1 MSPLGFFRHI
11 PTNLQVNPPTIT
23 VNTVSDQLVE
33 SGGNTTFSVTAS
45 FTAGASGTLFYQWY
59 EVNSIGVETLLPG
72 EDSTTL
78 ALTNQVDPAN
88 ANRRFRCYV
97 AFTRSGSTAPA
108 VVSPVKSNIA
118 SLTIRPFIT
127 INTSFPTSQAIVAGN
142 NVTFTASATV
152 SSGGSGSLRY
162 QWYRDGVLIPG
173 ATSDSYT
180 IFTVPESLNGSSY
193 YCIVSQ
199 AVSPAKPVVADPK
212 TTPTATLTVSPAIAT
227 VRLFRPLSSNKQ
239 KVDTSNSEI
248 FDLAKPGVAIPLI
261 AGNVGGRWEFEAVD
275 RDIYLNIYM
284 KGTAGRVGS
293 LIGSRTPGRGGE
305 GQIEIFAKKGQR
317 FTFKL
322 GGGSWTERG
331 SIGGVAPG
339 CPGGGRG
346 DADPVPVDI
355 RCYTWN
361 EQAPFPQ
368 YRASDGGFLYAGGKK
383 ELATG
388 GSKSNFVGQWFS
400 VNFDGGSRV
409 VSSPQICRIKYR
421 IKHQAFPR
429 FDKRTSA
436 QKVANE
442 QSPGFDATFE
452 RRIYGTAIGEVRD
465 LWERKTVGWPSY
477 NPSLPESQRP
487 RRDFT
492 FEGDHEWKPEWGTP
506 RIEIWYI
513 GNTIGDV
520 GFSADQIGNNN
531 VISPTADRTPD
542 NYVEYSSSITTYS
555 DVDGTDGGGGSFLY
569 EGGSLLACVGGGGG
583 CGVQGDG
590 GDGGGFNQNGRDGGG
605 PRSGKAATAAGLPG
619 KGGNSGL
626 AYNPY
631 GNDSAAR
638 SADLFRIGPFDRA
651 GNSFYGAKGG
661 SGIGP
666 IRCSTSDAALYC
678 NMCNCL
684 SFEGGESVAIFA
696 EGRNNGGFGDDGSG
710 GGGGGFAGGGGGD
723 DGSGGG
729 GGSGFARP
737 GVKVLSAST
746 GSSSADF
753 GEAEI
758 TLSSRFVIP
767 VNVPVVNFVNNLPST
782 FSTTAGNIERYVIN
796 VQDTANFDPATTSFQ
811 YQWFLGG
818 VQYSAA
824 TSNTLRL
831 RMFRSDG
838 GKVLQCKV
846 IARNAA
852 GTTTVLSAECKLS
865 VARSA
870 SFTRTTPSLPTSP
883 NFTFGTD
890 DGGRNGVVPST
901 NGPDWDDTATHRIVT
916 SLSIGKGR
924 LRFSTRPNGLI
935 PNIFGRKSN
944 APRGTNCG
952 GTLANGTGISY
963 DFEVRIAIIQNGARI
978 WSSHDRYFDLGPS
991 LSDASNFSSS
1001 DSDTWDFDEI
1011 QDLDPNYPAQLVFQF
1026 KKSAYDQWE
1035 CSPANVANFI
1045 NQTST
1050 SNYAEIAFKFGDF
1063 YIASTDAIYDYESGG
1078 AGDFTLGARDNID
1091 PNS

>member
-11 PTNLQVNPPTIT
+11 PTNLGINPPTIT
-23 VNTVSDQLVE
+23 VNTVSDQLID
-33 SGGNTTFSVTAS
+33 SGGSPTFSVSAS
-45 FTAGASGTLFYQWY
+45 FTVGASGTLSYQWY
-59 EVNSIGVETLLPG
+59 EISSTGIETPVAGATSTSLSLP
-72 EDSTTL
+72 
-78 ALTNQVDPAN
+78 NQTDPAN
-88 ANRRFRCYV
+88 ADRRFRCYV

-127 INTSFPTSQAIVAGN
+127 INTAFPTSQAIVAGN

-152 SSGGSGSLRY
+152 SSGGAASLRY
-162 QWYRDGVLIPG
+162 QWYGNGALIPG

-193 YCIVSQ
+193 YCVVSQ
-199 AVSPAKPVVADPK
+199 AVSPDKPVVANSQ

-239 KVDTSNSEI
+239 TVDTSNSEI

-261 AGNVGGRWEFEAVD
+261 SGTVGGRWDFEAVD
-275 RDIYLNIYM
+275 RDIYLNVYM

-293 LIGSRTPGRGGE
+293 LAGSRNPGRGGE

-317 FTFKL
+317 FSFKL
-322 GGGSWTERG
+322 GGGSWTDRG
-331 SIGGVAPG
+331 NIGGVAPG

-346 DADPVPVDI
+346 SGDQVPVDI
-355 RCYTWN
+355 RCYAWN

-368 YRASDGGFLYAGGKK
+368 YRASDGGVLYAGGKK
-383 ELATG
+383 ELETTG
-388 GSKSNFVGQWFS
+388 NPKPSYVAKWFEA
-400 VNFDGGSRV
+400 NFDGGSRV
-409 VSSPQICRIKYR
+409 VSSPQVCRIKYR
-421 IKHQAFPR
+421 IKHEAFPR
-429 FDKRTSA
+429 FDLRTSA
-436 QKVANE
+436 QKAAN
-442 QSPGFDATFE
+442 QDSPGFDATFE

-465 LWERKTVGWPSY
+465 LWERKTIGWPSY

-492 FEGDHEWKPEWGTP
+492 FDGEHEWKPEWGTP

-520 GFSADQIGNNN
+520 GFNGVKIGNNN
-531 VISPTADRTPD
+531 IISPTADRNPD
-542 NYVEYSSSITTYS
+542 NYLEYWSTITTYS
-555 DVDGTDGGGGSFLY
+555 DVDGTDGGGGSYLY

-631 GNDSAAR
+631 GSDSAAR
-638 SADLFRIGPFDRA
+638 SADAYRIGPFDSA
-651 GNSFYGAKGG
+651 GNSYYGAKGG

-666 IRCSTSDAALYC
+666 VKCGPSVDATLYCNKCICSSFESGEGAALY
-678 NMCNCL
+678 
-684 SFEGGESVAIFA
+684 AD
-696 EGRNNGGFGDDGSG
+696 GRNNGGFGGDGAG
-710 GGGGGFAGGGGGD
+710 GGGSGFSGGGGGD

-753 GEAEI
+753 GEAVI

-831 RMFRSDG
+831 RMFRSDD
-838 GKVLQCKV
+838 GKILQCKV
-846 IARNAA
+846 IARTTA
-852 GTTTVLSAECKLS
+852 GTITVLSAECKLS

-883 NFTFGTD
+883 NFTYSG
-890 DGGRNGVVPST
+890 DGQVAST
-901 NGPDWDDTATHRIVT
+901 NGSAWDDLATHKIVRT
-916 SLSIGKGR
+916 LTAGTGR
-924 LRFSTRPNGLI
+924 LRFSTRPNGLL

-952 GTLANGTGISY
+952 GSLANGTGISY
-963 DFEVRIAIIQNGARI
+963 DFEVRIAIIQNGSRI
-978 WSSHDRYFDLGPS
+978 WSSHDRSFTLGPS
-991 LSDASNFSSS
+991 LSDASDFSSS

-1011 QDLDPNYPAQLVFQF
+1011 QDLDPNYSSQLVFQF
-1026 KKSAYDQWE
+1026 KKSAYNRFE
-1035 CSPANVANFI
+1035 CSPANAPNFI
-1045 NQTST
+1045 NSTPTSDF
-1050 SNYAEIAFKFGDF
+1050 SEVAFKFGDF
-1063 YIASTDAIYDYESGG
+1063 YIASSDAVYDYETGG

>member
-11 PTNLQVNPPTIT
+11 PTNLDINPPTIT
-23 VNTVSDQLVE
+23 VGTVSDQLID
-33 SGGNTTFSVTAS
+33 SGGNPTFSVSAS
-45 FTAGASGTLFYQWY
+45 FTAGASGTLSYQWY
-59 EVNSIGVETLLPG
+59 EISSAGIETPVAGATSTSLSLP
-72 EDSTTL
+72 
-78 ALTNQVDPAN
+78 NQTDPAN
-88 ANRRFRCYV
+88 ADRRFRCYV
-97 AFTRSGSTAPA
+97 AFNRSGTTAPA

-118 SLTIRPFIT
+118 SLFIRPFIT

-152 SSGGSGSLRY
+152 SSGGAGSLRY
-162 QWYRDGVLIPG
+162 QWYGNGVLIPG

-193 YCIVSQ
+193 YCVVSQ
-199 AVSPAKPVVADPK
+199 AVTPDKSVVANPQ

-227 VRLFRPLSSNKQ
+227 VKVYRPLSSNKQ
-239 KVDTSNSEI
+239 TVDTSNPVTY
-248 FDLAKPGVAIPLI
+248 DLAKPNVTIPLI
-261 AGNVGGRWEFEAVD
+261 SGNVGGRWEFEAVD
-275 RDIYLNIYM
+275 RDIYLNIRM
-284 KGTAGRVGS
+284 KGTSGRVGS
-293 LIGSRTPGRGGE
+293 LAGTRTPGRGGE

-322 GGGSWTERG
+322 GGGSWTDRG
-331 SIGGVAPG
+331 NIGGAAPG

-346 DADPVPVDI
+346 SGDPVPVDI
-355 RCYTWN
+355 RCYAWN

-368 YRASDGGFLYAGGKK
+368 YRASDGGVLYAGGKK
-383 ELATG
+383 EFRTTG
-388 GSKSNFVGQWFS
+388 DPKSSYVNKWFEA
-400 VNFDGGSRV
+400 NFDGGSRV
-409 VSSPQICRIKYR
+409 ISSPQICRIKYR
-421 IKHQAFPR
+421 VKHEVFPR
-429 FDKRTSA
+429 FDRRTDA
-436 QKVANE
+436 QKKAGE
-442 QSPGFDATFE
+442 DSPGFDATFE

-477 NPSLPESQRP
+477 NPKLPDSQKP

-492 FEGDHEWKPEWGTP
+492 FEGEHEWKPEWGTP

-520 GFSADQIGNNN
+520 GFNGVQIGNNN
-531 VISPTADRTPD
+531 VISPTSDYTPD
-542 NYVEYSSSITTYS
+542 NYLEYWSTITTYS

-590 GDGGGFNQNGRDGGG
+590 GNGGGFNQNGTDGSG
-605 PRSGKAATAAGLPG
+605 PRSGKSATAAGLPG
-619 KGGNSGL
+619 KGGNAGL

-638 SADLFRIGPFDRA
+638 SADAYKIGPFDSF
-651 GNSFYGAKGG
+651 GNSYSGAKGG

-666 IRCSTSDAALYC
+666 IKCSTVDGLYC
-678 NMCNCL
+678 NKCDCS
-684 SFEGGESVAIFA
+684 SFDSGTGTYYAD
-696 EGRNNGGFGDDGSG
+696 GRNNGGFGGDGAG
-710 GGGGGFAGGGGGD
+710 GGGSGFAGGGGGD

-758 TLSSRFVIP
+758 TLSPRFVIP

-811 YQWFLGG
+811 YQWFVGG

-831 RMFRSDG
+831 RMYHSDD
-838 GKVLQCKV
+838 GKILQCKV
-846 IARNAA
+846 IARNTE

-865 VARSA
+865 VARS
-870 SFTRTTPSLPTSP
+870 STFTRITPNLPTSP
-883 NFTFGTD
+883 NFTYSG
-890 DGGRNGVVPST
+890 DGQVPST
-901 NGPDWDDTATHRIVT
+901 NGSAWDDLATHKIVRT
-916 SLSIGKGR
+916 LAAGTGR
-924 LRFSTRPNGLI
+924 LRFSTRPNGLL

-944 APRGTNCG
+944 APRGRYCG
-952 GTLANGTGISY
+952 GSSNGTGISY
-963 DFEVRIAIIQNGARI
+963 DFDVRIAIIQNGSRI
-978 WSSHDRYFDLGPS
+978 WSSHDRTFTLGPS
-991 LSDASNFSSS
+991 LSHASDFSSS

-1026 KKSAYDQWE
+1026 KKSAYNEWE
-1035 CSPANVANFI
+1035 CSPENSPTPIFVNPI
-1045 NQTST
+1045 PT
-1050 SNYAEIAFKFGDF
+1050 SNYTEVAFKFGDF
-1063 YIASTDAIYDYESGG
+1063 YIASSDVVYDYESGG